1 MYVQEGHAM
10 IALLCL
16 CSVIFKMLRCS
27 SVNIIFV
34 FRAVIVL
41 SRLQACGMHVL
52 KPFRVLPS
60 MPVGLAEL
68 HPRSVLSCVVAHIMA
83 AEPTRSPS
91 KEAEISDIEEA
102 EVPPSQSS
110 SSATDAHNAAAAEN
124 AKQKA
129 AKRKGNAEK
138 RKADKVLTMP
148 QSSSVSDLQISLQDA
163 KSKRDVAKKEAN
175 IETNKVKLAR
185 KRVERVKAKARV
197 LSNNDL
203 YEVYILRMQEEA
215 KKNAAKNK

>member
-1 MYVQEGHAM
+1 MYVEEGHAM

-16 CSVIFKMLRCS
+16 CSVILIMFRCCS
-27 SVNIIFV
+27 IIIIFV

-52 KPFRVLPS
+52 KPFRVHP
-60 MPVGLAEL
+60 PVPVVLADL
-68 HPRSVLSCVVAHIMA
+68 HPRFVFSCVAAHIMA
-83 AEPTRSPS
+83 VEPTRSPS
-91 KEAEISDIEEA
+91 KEAEILDTEEP
-102 EVPPSQSS
+102 EVEPSQTS
-110 SSATDAHNAAAAEN
+110 SSASDAHNAAAAEN
-124 AKQKA
+124 AKEK
-129 AKRKGNAEK
+129 KKKGNAEK

-148 QSSSVSDLQISLQDA
+148 QSSSVSDLQISLQEA
-163 KSKRDVAKKEAN
+163 KSKRDAAKKEAKV
-175 IETNKVKLAR
+175 ETNKVKLAR

-215 KKNAAKNK
+215 KKNAAKK

>member
-1 MYVQEGHAM
+1 MYVEEGHAM

-16 CSVIFKMLRCS
+16 CSVILIMFRCCS
-27 SVNIIFV
+27 IIIIFV

-52 KPFRVLPS
+52 KPFRVHP
-60 MPVGLAEL
+60 PVPVVLADL
-68 HPRSVLSCVVAHIMA
+68 HPRFVFSCVAAHIMA
-83 AEPTRSPS
+83 VEPTRSPS
-91 KEAEISDIEEA
+91 KEAEILDTEEP
-102 EVPPSQSS
+102 EVEPSQTSS
-110 SSATDAHNAAAAEN
+110 SGSDAHNAAAAEN
-124 AKQKA
+124 AKEK
-129 AKRKGNAEK
+129 KKKGNAEK

-148 QSSSVSDLQISLQDA
+148 QSSSVSDLQISLQEA
-163 KSKRDVAKKEAN
+163 KSKRDAAKKEAKV
-175 IETNKVKLAR
+175 ETNKVKLAR

-215 KKNAAKNK
+215 KNNAAKK

>member
-1 MYVQEGHAM
+1 MYVEEGHAM

-16 CSVIFKMLRCS
+16 CSVILIMFRCCS
-27 SVNIIFV
+27 INIIFV

-52 KPFRVLPS
+52 KPFRVLP
-60 MPVGLAEL
+60 PVPVVLADL
-68 HPRSVLSCVVAHIMA
+68 HPRFVFSCVVAHIMA
-83 AEPTRSPS
+83 VEPTRSPS
-91 KEAEISDIEEA
+91 KEAEILDTEEA
-102 EVPPSQSS
+102 EVPASQTS

-129 AKRKGNAEK
+129 AKKKGNAEK

-148 QSSSVSDLQISLQDA
+148 QSSSVSDLQISLQEA
-163 KSKRDVAKKEAN
+163 KSKRDAAKKEAKV
-175 IETNKVKLAR
+175 ETNKVKLAR

-215 KKNAAKNK
+215 KKNAAKNS

>member
-1 MYVQEGHAM
+1 M

-16 CSVIFKMLRCS
+16 CSVIFKMLRCCS
-27 SVNIIFV
+27 INIIFV

-41 SRLQACGMHVL
+41 SRVQACGMHVL
-52 KPFRVLPS
+52 KPFRVLP
-60 MPVGLAEL
+60 PVPVVLADL
-68 HPRSVLSCVVAHIMA
+68 HPRFVLSCVAAHIMA

-91 KEAEISDIEEA
+91 KEAEILDTEEP
-102 EVPPSQSS
+102 EVEPSQTSS
-110 SSATDAHNAAAAEN
+110 SGSDAHNAAAAEN
-124 AKQKA
+124 AKEK
-129 AKRKGNAEK
+129 KKKGNAEK

-148 QSSSVSDLQISLQDA
+148 QSSSVSDLQISLQEA
-163 KSKRDVAKKEAN
+163 KSKRDAAKKEAKV
-175 IETNKVKLAR
+175 ETNKVKLAR

-215 KKNAAKNK
+215 KKNAAKK

>member
-1 MYVQEGHAM
+1 MYVEEGDAM

-16 CSVIFKMLRCS
+16 CSVILKMLRCCS
-27 SVNIIFV
+27 INIIFV

-41 SRLQACGMHVL
+41 SRVHACGIHVL
-52 KPFRVLPS
+52 KPFRVLP
-60 MPVGLAEL
+60 PVPVVLADL
-68 HPRSVLSCVVAHIMA
+68 HPRFVLSCVAAHIMA

-91 KEAEISDIEEA
+91 KEAEISDTEEA
-102 EVPPSQSS
+102 IVPPSQSS
-110 SSATDAHNAAAAEN
+110 SSASDAHNAAAAEN

-129 AKRKGNAEK
+129 AKKKGNAEK

-148 QSSSVSDLQISLQDA
+148 QSSSVSDLQISLQEA
-163 KSKRDVAKKEAN
+163 KSKRDAAKKEAKV
-175 IETNKVKLAR
+175 ETNKVKLAR

-215 KKNAAKNK
+215 KKNAAKK

>member
-1 MYVQEGHAM
+1 M
-10 IALLCL
+10 
-16 CSVIFKMLRCS
+16 
-27 SVNIIFV
+27 
-34 FRAVIVL
+34 AV
-41 SRLQACGMHVL
+41 
-52 KPFRVLPS
+52 
-60 MPVGLAEL
+60 
-68 HPRSVLSCVVAHIMA
+68 
-83 AEPTRSPS
+83 EPTRSPS
-91 KEAEISDIEEA
+91 NEAEISDTEVPEA
-102 EVPPSQSS
+102 EVPPSQTSS
-110 SSATDAHNAAAAEN
+110 SCTAAHNAAAAEN

-129 AKRKGNAEK
+129 AKKKGNAEK

-163 KSKRDVAKKEAN
+163 KSKRDAAKKEAK

-215 KKNAAKNK
+215 KKNAAKRK

>member
-1 MYVQEGHAM
+1 MYVEEGHAM

-16 CSVIFKMLRCS
+16 CSVILIMFRCCS
-27 SVNIIFV
+27 IIIIFV

-52 KPFRVLPS
+52 KPFRVHP
-60 MPVGLAEL
+60 PVPVVLADL
-68 HPRSVLSCVVAHIMA
+68 HPRFVFSCVAAHIMA
-83 AEPTRSPS
+83 VEPTRSPS
-91 KEAEISDIEEA
+91 KEAEILDTEEP
-102 EVPPSQSS
+102 EVEPSQTSS
-110 SSATDAHNAAAAEN
+110 SGSDAHNAAAAEN
-124 AKQKA
+124 AKEK
-129 AKRKGNAEK
+129 KKKGNAEK

-148 QSSSVSDLQISLQDA
+148 QSSSVSDLQISLQEA
-163 KSKRDVAKKEAN
+163 KSKRDAAKKEAKV
-175 IETNKVKLAR
+175 ETNKVKLAR

-215 KKNAAKNK
+215 KKNAAKK

>member
-1 MYVQEGHAM
+1 MYVEEGHAM

-16 CSVIFKMLRCS
+16 CSVILIMFRCCS
-27 SVNIIFV
+27 IIIIFV

-52 KPFRVLPS
+52 KPFRVHP
-60 MPVGLAEL
+60 PVPVVLADL
-68 HPRSVLSCVVAHIMA
+68 HPRFVFSCVAAHIMA
-83 AEPTRSPS
+83 VEPTRSPS
-91 KEAEISDIEEA
+91 KEAEISDTEEA

-110 SSATDAHNAAAAEN
+110 SSATDAHNVAAAEK

-129 AKRKGNAEK
+129 AKKKGNAEK

-148 QSSSVSDLQISLQDA
+148 QSSSVSDLQISLQEA
-163 KSKRDVAKKEAN
+163 KSKRDAAKKEAKV
-175 IETNKVKLAR
+175 ETNKVKLAR

-215 KKNAAKNK
+215 KKNAAKK

>member
-1 MYVQEGHAM
+1 MYVEEGHAM

-16 CSVIFKMLRCS
+16 CSVILIMFRCCS
-27 SVNIIFV
+27 IIIIFV

-52 KPFRVLPS
+52 KPFRVHP
-60 MPVGLAEL
+60 PVPVVLADL
-68 HPRSVLSCVVAHIMA
+68 HPRFVFSCVAAHIMA
-83 AEPTRSPS
+83 VEPTRSPS
-91 KEAEISDIEEA
+91 KEAEILDTEEP
-102 EVPPSQSS
+102 EVEPSQTS
-110 SSATDAHNAAAAEN
+110 SSASDAHNAAAAEN
-124 AKQKA
+124 AKEK
-129 AKRKGNAEK
+129 KKKGNAEK

-148 QSSSVSDLQISLQDA
+148 QSSSVSDLQISLQEA
-163 KSKRDVAKKEAN
+163 KSKRDAAKKEAKV
-175 IETNKVKLAR
+175 ETNKVKLAR

-215 KKNAAKNK
+215 KKNAAKNS

>member
-1 MYVQEGHAM
+1 MYVEEGHAM

-16 CSVIFKMLRCS
+16 CSVILIMFRCCS
-27 SVNIIFV
+27 IIIIFV

-52 KPFRVLPS
+52 KPFRVHP
-60 MPVGLAEL
+60 PVPVVLADL
-68 HPRSVLSCVVAHIMA
+68 HPRFVFSCVAAHIMA
-83 AEPTRSPS
+83 VEPTRSPS
-91 KEAEISDIEEA
+91 KEAEILDTEEP
-102 EVPPSQSS
+102 EVEPSQTSS
-110 SSATDAHNAAAAEN
+110 SGSDAHNAAAAEN
-124 AKQKA
+124 AKEK
-129 AKRKGNAEK
+129 KKGNAEK

-148 QSSSVSDLQISLQDA
+148 QSSSVSDLQISLQEA
-163 KSKRDVAKKEAN
+163 KSKRDAAKKEAKV
-175 IETNKVKLAR
+175 ETNKVKLAR

-215 KKNAAKNK
+215 KKNAAKK

>member
-1 MYVQEGHAM
+1 M
-10 IALLCL
+10 
-16 CSVIFKMLRCS
+16 
-27 SVNIIFV
+27 
-34 FRAVIVL
+34 AV
-41 SRLQACGMHVL
+41 
-52 KPFRVLPS
+52 
-60 MPVGLAEL
+60 
-68 HPRSVLSCVVAHIMA
+68 
-83 AEPTRSPS
+83 EPTRSPS
-91 KEAEISDIEEA
+91 KEAEISDTEVPEA
-102 EVPPSQSS
+102 EVPPSQTSS
-110 SSATDAHNAAAAEN
+110 SGTDAHNAAAAEN

-129 AKRKGNAEK
+129 AKKKGNAEK

-163 KSKRDVAKKEAN
+163 KSKRDAAKKEAK

-215 KKNAAKNK
+215 TKNAAKRR